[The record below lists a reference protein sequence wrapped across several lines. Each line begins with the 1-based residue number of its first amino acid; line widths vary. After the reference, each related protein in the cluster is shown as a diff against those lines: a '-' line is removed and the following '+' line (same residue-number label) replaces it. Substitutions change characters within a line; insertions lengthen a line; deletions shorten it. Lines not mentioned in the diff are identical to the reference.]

1 MFSKANKNNSPKSSS
16 VSTPK
21 KRVAPSIISEDLSVT
36 GNLSSEG
43 EIQIDGRVTGDIQ
56 SKDILV
62 GETAHIKGEIIA
74 ESIRVHG
81 KVDGQIKAQN
91 VSLAKSSH
99 VVGDILH
106 DNLSIETG
114 AFLEGHCKRLAEG
127 EFSLESDKKPLQEKP
142 TSTTKSQASRNTQNT
157 NKSASNEKKATA

>member
-1 MFSKANKNNSPKSSS
+1 MFSKAKSNSPKTSS
-16 VSTPK
+16 VSAPK

-36 GNLSSEG
+36 GNLKSEG
-43 EIQIDGRVTGDIQ
+43 EIQIDGTVSGDII

-62 GETAHIKGEIIA
+62 GETAHIKGEVIA

-81 KVDGQIKAQN
+81 KVDGQIKALN
-91 VSLAKSSH
+91 VSLAKSAH

-114 AFLEGHCKRLAEG
+114 AFLEGHCKRLVDG
-127 EFSLESDKKPLQEKP
+127 EFSLNPSKKTPLKG
-142 TSTTKSQASRNTQNT
+142 AGGT
-157 NKSASNEKKATA
+157 NKPNSNANASNNKSNTADAKKATA